1 MSEVNESLDSSINEE
16 EESLNTS
23 IKLAFER
30 ARDEQGKFAKK
41 EEVAEPVKVATKE
54 VAEPEGAKDLTPIV
68 AQPEAVKT
76 EVKAIRPP
84 DSWTPVAKAKF
95 AEIPPEIQQEIARR
109 EEEVHKGF
117 TKFDEERVL
126 GKQIKDVITPYLPMI
141 RAEGGDTVGAVSN
154 LLQTAHMLRTDPR
167 TAILN
172 LAQRFGVD
180 LGAGAPQQQN
190 VDPVVQQLQ
199 QQIYQMQQQQQQQY
213 YMKEQ
218 HENAQVQSTIESFAS
233 DPKNL
238 YFSNVR
244 EYMAVLLDAEKAQ
257 SLQEAYDM
265 ACRAD
270 PQVYPLWLQ
279 AQQKQEA
286 TNKQEQANKARSA
299 AVSVKGS
306 PMGGSGQATNGSE
319 NLRDQLR
326 TALNAASGR
335 V

>member
-1 MSEVNESLDSSINEE
+1 MSEVIESLGSSNNEE

-54 VAEPEGAKDLTPIV
+54 AAEPETAKELTPTT
-68 AQPEAVKT
+68 QSEAVKT
-76 EVKAIRPP
+76 EAKAIRPP

-199 QQIYQMQQQQQQQY
+199 RQIYEMQQQQQQQY

-244 EYMAVLLDAEKAQ
+244 EYMAVLLDAGKAQ

-286 TNKQEQANKARSA
+286 TNKQEQANKARNA

-306 PMGGSGQATNGSE
+306 PVGGSGQATNGSE

-326 TALNAASGR
+326 TALNAATGR